1 MIRRRDSTRMKEGPN
16 EKHRMHV
23 RLSNGTDHMLGAA
36 FLSGCDCSS
45 GGWSRVL
52 PRNKELMG
60 MRSDE
65 TYIRDSFFHIDL
77 VNLRISIVCLP
88 AFDKEGIPTSR
99 PAGRVCLSCVGD

>member
-1 MIRRRDSTRMKEGPN
+1 MRSI
-16 EKHRMHV
+16 
-23 RLSNGTDHMLGAA
+23 
-36 FLSGCDCSS
+36 GCMSDFPMALTTCLVPRSCLVVIVPPRE
-45 GGWSRVL
+45 WSRVL

-65 TYIRDSFFHIDL
+65 TYIRDSFFHIDQ

>member
-1 MIRRRDSTRMKEGPN
+1 MRSIGCMSDFPMALTI
-16 EKHRMHV
+16 
-23 RLSNGTDHMLGAA
+23 
-36 FLSGCDCSS
+36 FLVPRSCLVVIVPPR
-45 GGWSRVL
+45 GWFRVL

>member
-1 MIRRRDSTRMKEGPN
+1 
-16 EKHRMHV
+16 
-23 RLSNGTDHMLGAA
+23 MLGAA
-36 FLSGCDCSS
+36 FLSGCACSS
-45 GGWSRVL
+45 EGVV

-88 AFDKEGIPTSR
+88 AFVKEGIPTSR